1 MTGICGLVGPETGE
15 TATMLE
21 RMLDTLAM
29 RGTSRR
35 TVKVKIG
42 NTSYVLG
49 VRESPSFGAGGLFS
63 NGILTLAIDGYFCV
77 DAIEKFLESPL
88 PGSKTFREFYKSAGA
103 YAMLG
108 VSGDGLVGGRDP
120 VGQKPL
126 YYGSDKGVVLFAS
139 LKTAL
144 TNAGIANPKPVPP
157 GQIVSI
163 TNSATSTDDTYRL
176 ENTDEEDNIGEEA
189 AVEKLGSLLA
199 ESAIRTV
206 PEGSAL
212 AFSGGLD
219 STLVA
224 QAAMLTS
231 RRPELFTVGLE
242 NQPELQHA
250 QQVADQMG
258 LPITVRELTKKE
270 VVDLVP
276 DVVQAT
282 ESIDPTVVGV
292 SLPFY
297 ATCQMARAKGL
308 KDIVAGQLS
317 DELFGGYARFEEL
330 AGNVATIKREVWESL
345 VSASANDFEPGDKV
359 AVTNRLDLRC
369 PFAYLPLVQ
378 YALRI
383 PAGFKVRVQN
393 GQPVRKFI
401 LRKLASSWGLPASV
415 VDRPKRAIQYSTG
428 VMNVLEKEAKY
439 RGLGLRDLFQEQ
451 VA

>member
-63 NGILTLAIDGYFCV
+63 NGILTLAIDGYFCNG
-77 DAIEKFLESPL
+77 AIEKFLESSL
-88 PGSKTFREFYKSAGA
+88 PGSKAFRELYKSEGA

-108 VSGDGLVGGRDP
+108 VSSEGFVGGRDP

-126 YYGSDKGVVLFAS
+126 YYGSEKGVVLFAS
-139 LKTAL
+139 LKTVL

-176 ENTDEEDNIGEEA
+176 ENTDEDNISEES
-189 AVEKLGSLLA
+189 AVEKLGSLLT
-199 ESAIRTV
+199 ESAIKTV

-270 VVDLVP
+270 VVNLLP

-308 KDIVAGQLS
+308 KHIVAGQLS

-330 AGNVATIKREVWESL
+330 AGNVATIKREAWDSGI
-345 VSASANDFEPGDKV
+345 SSW
-359 AVTNRLDLRC
+359 NRLPSWIRYSIETMSLDGKPLRSPSPC
-369 PFAYLPLVQ
+369 ESHGADQAPS
-378 YALRI
+378 
-383 PAGFKVRVQN
+383 K
-393 GQPVRKFI
+393 
-401 LRKLASSWGLPASV
+401 
-415 VDRPKRAIQYSTG
+415 DRGR
-428 VMNVLEKEAKY
+428 
-439 RGLGLRDLFQEQ
+439 LFDK
-451 VA
+451 

>member
-1 MTGICGLVGPETGE
+1 MTGICGLDGTETGE
-15 TATMLE
+15 NATMLE
-21 RMLDTLAM
+21 RMLGALAM
-29 RGTSRR
+29 RGTSRL

-63 NGILTLAIDGYFCV
+63 NGILTLAIDGYFCD

-88 PGSKTFREFYKSAGA
+88 PGSKAFREFYKSAGA

-176 ENTDEEDNIGEEA
+176 ENTDEDNIGEEA
-189 AVEKLGSLLA
+189 AVEKLGSLLT
-199 ESAIRTV
+199 ESAIKTV

-224 QAAMLTS
+224 QAAMLTF

-297 ATCQMARAKGL
+297 ATCQVARAKEL
-308 KDIVAGQLS
+308 THIVAGQLS
-317 DELFGGYARFEEL
+317 DELFGGYARFEDL
-330 AGNVATIKREVWESL
+330 AGNDATVRREVWDS
-345 VSASANDFEPGDKV
+345 VSSASINDFEPGDKV
-359 AVTNRLDLRC
+359 AVANRLDLRC
-369 PFAYLPLVQ
+369 PFAYLPFVQ

-383 PAGFKVRVQN
+383 PAGLKVKLEN
-393 GQPVRKFI
+393 GRPVRKYI
-401 LRKLASSWGLPASV
+401 LRKLAATWGLPSSV
-415 VDRPKRAIQYSTG
+415 VDRPKKAIQYSTG
-428 VMNVLEKEAKY
+428 VMNVLEKEAKS
-439 RGLGLRDLFQEQ
+439 RGLSLKEFFQEQ

>member
-63 NGILTLAIDGYFCV
+63 NGILTLAIDGYFCD

-88 PGSKTFREFYKSAGA
+88 PGSKAFREFYKSAGA

-144 TNAGIANPKPVPP
+144 TNAGIANPKPAPP

-176 ENTDEEDNIGEEA
+176 ENTDEDNIGEEA
-189 AVEKLGSLLA
+189 AVEKLGSLLT
-199 ESAIRTV
+199 ESAIKTV

>member
-21 RMLDTLAM
+21 RMVDALAM

-49 VRESPSFGAGGLFS
+49 VRQSPSFGADGLFS
-63 NGILTLAIDGYFCV
+63 NGILTLAIDGYFCD
-77 DAIEKFLESPL
+77 DAIEKFLESSL
-88 PGSKTFREFYKSAGA
+88 PGSKAFRELYKSEGA

-108 VSGDGLVGGRDP
+108 VSSEGLVGGRDP

-176 ENTDEEDNIGEEA
+176 ENTNEDNISEKS
-189 AVEKLGSLLA
+189 AVEKLGSLLS
-199 ESAIRTV
+199 ESAIKTV

-308 KDIVAGQLS
+308 KHIVAGQLS

-330 AGNVATIKREVWESL
+330 AGNNATVKREVWESL

-428 VMNVLEKEAKY
+428 VMNVLEKEAKN
-439 RGLGLRDLFQEQ
+439 RGLGLRGLFQEQ

>member
-63 NGILTLAIDGYFCV
+63 NGILTLAIDGYFCD

-88 PGSKTFREFYKSAGA
+88 PGSKAFREFYKSAGA

-224 QAAMLTS
+224 QAATLTS

-242 NQPELQHA
+242 NQPELAHA
-250 QQVADQMG
+250 PQGGDQRG
-258 LPITVRELTKKE
+258 LPLTGT
-270 VVDLVP
+270 D
-276 DVVQAT
+276 T
-282 ESIDPTVVGV
+282 
-292 SLPFY
+292 
-297 ATCQMARAKGL
+297 
-308 KDIVAGQLS
+308 
-317 DELFGGYARFEEL
+317 
-330 AGNVATIKREVWESL
+330 
-345 VSASANDFEPGDKV
+345 
-359 AVTNRLDLRC
+359 
-369 PFAYLPLVQ
+369 
-378 YALRI
+378 
-383 PAGFKVRVQN
+383 
-393 GQPVRKFI
+393 
-401 LRKLASSWGLPASV
+401 
-415 VDRPKRAIQYSTG
+415 
-428 VMNVLEKEAKY
+428 
-439 RGLGLRDLFQEQ
+439 
-451 VA
+451 

>member
-21 RMLDTLAM
+21 RMLGALAM

-63 NGILTLAIDGYFCV
+63 NGILTLAIDGYFCD

-88 PGSKTFREFYKSAGA
+88 PGSKAFREFYKSAGA
-103 YAMLG
+103 YAMLE

-144 TNAGIANPKPVPP
+144 TKAGPANTTPGTP

-176 ENTDEEDNIGEEA
+176 ENIDEDNISEES
-189 AVEKLGSLLA
+189 AVEKLGSLLT
-199 ESAIRTV
+199 ESAIKTV

-224 QAAMLTS
+224 LAAMLTS
-231 RRPELFTVGLE
+231 RKPELFTVGLE
-242 NQPELQHA
+242 NQPELQ
-250 QQVADQMG
+250 QPPQVAAQLG
-258 LPITVRELTKKE
+258 LPRTVR
-270 VVDLVP
+270 
-276 DVVQAT
+276 
-282 ESIDPTVVGV
+282 
-292 SLPFY
+292 
-297 ATCQMARAKGL
+297 
-308 KDIVAGQLS
+308 
-317 DELFGGYARFEEL
+317 
-330 AGNVATIKREVWESL
+330 
-345 VSASANDFEPGDKV
+345 
-359 AVTNRLDLRC
+359 
-369 PFAYLPLVQ
+369 
-378 YALRI
+378 AL
-383 PAGFKVRVQN
+383 
-393 GQPVRKFI
+393 
-401 LRKLASSWGLPASV
+401 
-415 VDRPKRAIQYSTG
+415 
-428 VMNVLEKEAKY
+428 
-439 RGLGLRDLFQEQ
+439 
-451 VA
+451 